1 MNCATIRERIPLYLY
16 GELSADEEARI
27 EEHLAVCADC
37 RRRLEQEKLFHRA
50 LDLAGTAPPPELLA
64 ECRRSLPAALGRRRP
79 LAGLRALAG
88 LPARLAS
95 LVPRPA
101 RAAALIALGFLGARF
116 TSGPPIAMAPSEGAA
131 LRVRS
136 AQTGPSGEIRLVVE
150 ETRPKIVQG
159 APGDAAIRRLLIGAV
174 RDPVDPAVR
183 ADAIEML
190 GRAPRSP
197 EIRDALL
204 DALEHDPN
212 PGVRLRALEG
222 LKPYADEAESRQAL
236 SRVLLADGD
245 PGVRT
250 LAVDLLA
257 SSRDPDVVEVLQ
269 ELMARE
275 NDAYVR
281 TRSQRALQAM
291 NASLGIF

>member
-1 MNCATIRERIPLYLY
+1 MSCANIRELLSLYLY
-16 GELSADEEARI
+16 GELSAGDEERL
-27 EEHLAVCADC
+27 EQHLAACADC
-37 RRRLEQEKLFHRA
+37 RRRLEEEKLLHRA
-50 LDLAGTAPPPELLA
+50 LDLAGAAPPPDLLA
-64 ECRRSLPAALGRRRP
+64 ECRRSLPAALARP
-79 LAGLRALAG
+79 GWRERMRAF
-88 LPARLAS
+88 ARWPGHFAS

-116 TSGPPIAMAPSEGAA
+116 IGGPPIALAPSEGAT

-136 AQTGPSGEIRLVVE
+136 AETGPAGQIRLVVE
-150 ETRPKIVQG
+150 EARPKIVQG
-159 APGDAAIRRLLIGAV
+159 APGEEAIRRLLIGAV
-174 RDPVDPAVR
+174 RDPLDPGLR
-183 ADAIEML
+183 AEAIEL
-190 GRAPRSP
+190 LRRSPRSP
-197 EIRDALL
+197 EVRDALL
-204 DALEHDPN
+204 DALRHDPD

-222 LKPYADEAESRQAL
+222 LKPYAEDPESRQTL
-236 SRVLLADGD
+236 SRVLLADSD

-257 SSRDPDVVEVLQ
+257 SSRDPDVVEALQ
-269 ELMARE
+269 ELLARE